1 MGQQPST
8 LQPPKPPKAASG
20 NGTAASPTT
29 PSESLLGPSTG
40 PLAVTPEKMG
50 TADVGIIGL
59 AVMGPNLALNLLDRG
74 FTVAVW
80 NLETDACVKFVEENA
95 PKYGAHKIVGAAT
108 YEGFAALLRRP
119 RKTLIL
125 VMAGKPTD
133 MVIDNLLRVCDAGD
147 VIVDTGNAHFKEQ
160 TKRAELVESRG
171 MRFLGMGVSGGAE
184 GARKGP
190 AFFPGGT
197 RSVWEDIAP
206 IVEAAA
212 AKASDGRPCVTM
224 CGVKGAG
231 SCVKMY
237 HNAGEYAVLQI
248 WGEAVAALRSWGLS
262 GESVRQVL
270 ALWKGKGALDSYMLD
285 ITMEVVAKE
294 ALDAEGG
301 LLLDQVADMIGS
313 KGTGLWSVQE
323 AMGVGEP
330 VPSLA
335 AAVTARQMSML
346 RQTRLAIEAE
356 VGGAR
361 PAAAPPPAGQPPP
374 ELLEDLYWAVY
385 LAIVASYAQ
394 MFAAIKAV
402 DKAYGL
408 EITPNLA
415 RIISTFRAGC
425 ILQGALLE
433 PMTQAFA
440 ANPNLPS
447 LVCAFQPQIA
457 QGLPAY
463 RRTMARLVGA
473 GTPLGVIS
481 ASLTYMETMA
491 TPQLVDAQVVALQR
505 DVFGRHG
512 FYLIKD
518 QKTLRNTEWPPMIP

>member
-301 LLLDQVADMIGS
+301 LLLDQVADVIGS

-323 AMGVGEP
+323 ALGVGEP

-335 AAVTARQMSML
+335 AAVVARQMSMA
-346 RQTRLAIEAE
+346 RPARLAINKAIGAERLANRTSSGEAQTAL
-356 VGGAR
+356 VD
-361 PAAAPPPAGQPPP
+361 
-374 ELLEDLYWAVY
+374 DLYWAAY

-394 MFAAIKAV
+394 MFAAIRTV
-402 DKAYGL
+402 DKVFEL
-408 EITPNLA
+408 EITPNLP

-433 PMTQAFA
+433 PMTQAFTA
-440 ANPNLPS
+440 DPNLPN
-447 LVCAFQPQIA
+447 LLCAFRKEVGL
-457 QGLPAY
+457 GLPAY
-463 RRTMARLVGA
+463 RRTMARLMTA
-473 GTPLGVIS
+473 GQPLGVVG
-481 ASLTYMETMA
+481 ASLTYLETMA
-491 TPQLVDAQVVALQR
+491 TPSLVDAQVVALQR

-512 FYLIKD
+512 FFLLKD
-518 QKTLRNTEWPPMIP
+518 QKVPRTTEWPAMIP

>member
-1 MGQQPST
+1 MGAVQSNDA
-8 LQPPKPPKAASG
+8 KAAIS
-20 NGTAASPTT
+20 TCLSLATPAS
-29 PSESLLGPSTG
+29 LGPSTG

-59 AVMGPNLALNLLDRG
+59 AVMGPNLVLNLLDRG

-80 NLETDACVKFVEENA
+80 NLETEVCEKFVTENA
-95 PKYGAHKIVGAAT
+95 AKYGADKIVGAAT

-133 MVIDNLLRVCDAGD
+133 MVIDNLMRVCDPGD
-147 VIVDTGNAHFKEQ
+147 IIVDTGNAHFKEQ
-160 TKRAELVESRG
+160 TRRAELVESRG
-171 MRFLGMGVSGGAE
+171 MRFLGMGISGGAE

-224 CGVKGAG
+224 CGIKGAG

-248 WGEAVAALRSWGLS
+248 WGEAVAAMRAWGLGG
-262 GESVRQVL
+262 GEIRGVL
-270 ALWKGKGALDSYMLD
+270 SQWKKQGALSSYMLD
-285 ITMEVVAKE
+285 ITIEVVTKD
-294 ALDAEGG
+294 ALDAERG
-301 LLLDQVADMIGS
+301 LLLDQVADVIGS

-323 AMGVGEP
+323 ALGVGEP

-335 AAVTARQMSML
+335 AAVTARQMSMV
-346 RQTRLAIEAE
+346 RPARLAIDAAI
-356 VGGAR
+356 GKQR
-361 PAAAPPPAGQPPP
+361 PAGTAGPSAAQRQ
-374 ELLEDLYWAVY
+374 EWVDELYWAIY

-394 MFAAIKAV
+394 MFAAIRAI
-402 DKAYGL
+402 DNAYGL
-408 EITPNLA
+408 EIGSNLP

-433 PMTQAFA
+433 PMSTAFA
-440 ANPNLPS
+440 ADPNLPN
-447 LVCAFQPQIA
+447 LVCAFGTELA
-457 QGLPAY
+457 KGLGPY
-463 RRTMARLVGA
+463 RRTVSRLVTA
-473 GTPLGVIS
+473 GEPSGVVF
-481 ASLTYMETMA
+481 ASLTYLETMPRTA
-491 TPQLVDAQVVALQR
+491 LTDAQVVALQR

-512 FYLIKD
+512 FYLLKD